1 MLRITKQADY
11 AIVLLCHLVT
21 DAAEGDYTARD
32 LSVQTGISLPMVG
45 KILKSL
51 VHRGLLNSHRG
62 VKGGYQLARPAESIS
77 VATII
82 EAMDGPIG
90 LTTCSVHAGE
100 CAHEGRCPSRAN
112 WSRIN
117 NAVLKSLRGI
127 SLVDMVRPMVPL
139 PHLMSAASPL
149 TGEIA

>member
-11 AIVLLCHLVT
+11 AIVLLSHFIT
-21 DAAEGDYTARD
+21 DAIEGDYTARD
-32 LSVQTGISLPMVG
+32 LSVETGISLPMVG
-45 KILKSL
+45 KILKAL
-51 VHRGLLNSHRG
+51 VHRGLLISHRG
-62 VKGGYQLARPAESIS
+62 VNGGYHLARPAESIS
-77 VATII
+77 VAAII
-82 EAMDGPIG
+82 EAIDGPIG

-100 CAHEGRCPSRAN
+100 CAHEERCPSRGN

-127 SLVDMVRPMVPL
+127 SLADMARPTVPL
-139 PHLMSAASPL
+139 PHLMSAESKL

>member
-11 AIVLLCHLVT
+11 AIVLLSHFIT
-21 DAAEGDYTARD
+21 DEIEGDYTARG
-32 LSVQTGISLPMVG
+32 LSVETGVPLPMVG

-51 VHRGLLNSHRG
+51 VHRGLLISHRG
-62 VKGGYQLARPAESIS
+62 AKGGYQLARLAESIS
-77 VATII
+77 VAEII
-82 EAMDGPIG
+82 EAIDGPIG

-100 CAHEGRCPSRAN
+100 CAHEGRCPSRGN

-117 NAVLKSLRGI
+117 AAVLKSLRGI
-127 SLVDMVRPMVPL
+127 SLADMARPMLPI

>member
-11 AIVLLCHLVT
+11 AIVLLSHLVT
-21 DAAEGDYTARD
+21 DDSEGDYTARD
-32 LSVQTGISLPMVG
+32 LAAETGISLPMVG
-45 KILKSL
+45 KILKAL
-51 VHRGLLNSHRG
+51 VHRGLLVSHRG
-62 VKGGYQLARPAESIS
+62 VKGGYHLARPAEDIS

-82 EAMDGPIG
+82 EALDGPIG
-90 LTTCSVHAGE
+90 LTTCSAHAGE
-100 CAHEGRCPSRAN
+100 CAHEGRCPSRGN

-127 SLVDMVRPMVPL
+127 SLADMARPTVPI